1 MVNNGRV
8 LLQQPLGVR
17 GKNAFFTLK
26 LDQLFVHQLDVA
38 LGEIIRIG
46 WSKLGTPSICDT
58 SSIYLRMWIR
68 QIDKFRLENVFFTQ
82 KKNLEIKN

>member
-26 LDQLFVHQLDVA
+26 LDQLLVHQLDVA

-46 WSKLGTPSICDT
+46 WSKLRSICDI
-58 SSIYLRMWIR
+58 SSNHQYYERMWSR
-68 QIDKFRLENVFFTQ
+68 QIDKCSHENVIFSQ
-82 KKNLEIKN
+82 KKN